1 MVEKFDDRIKLIE
14 AKKKR
19 LQKLREQKE
28 SLSRLTRR
36 NSLEAKR
43 GDDRINFPFV
53 VANQLIEIKNKTEAK
68 INGFVCG

>member
-36 NSLEAKR
+36 NSLEGKR